1 MRKADIFPYSIM
13 SANLPTGVP
22 SRAHEI
28 VVTCIVCSILST
40 VFVLVRTY
48 TRCFINRSLGW
59 DDYIAIITLPF
70 SIAYGVLIGVS
81 TLHGMGLHEV
91 DMTPDLMT
99 QYYLWISI
107 ASLFYVLSLMGYKFA
122 ILLLYLRI
130 YGVNRTFRWTVY
142 ATMFLIFGYLFCN
155 LWTEFFGCD
164 PPQKT
169 WQQQLPGHCID
180 GIKSDYAY
188 GSLNCISD
196 LIIFVLPIP
205 MLWRTQLKLREKI
218 GIMIIFMFGSL

>member
-1 MRKADIFPYSIM
+1 M
-13 SANLPTGVP
+13 SADVPTGVP

-28 VVTCIVCSILST
+28 IVTCIVCSILST
-40 VFVLVRTY
+40 IFFVIRIY
-48 TRCFINRSLGW
+48 TRCCINRSLGR
-59 DDYIAIITLPF
+59 DDYIAIITFPF
-70 SIAYGVLIGVS
+70 CIAYGALISAS
-81 TLHGMGLHEV
+81 TQHGMGLHQA
-91 DMTPDLMT
+91 DMSPDLEM

-130 YGVNRTFRWTVY
+130 WGVNRTFRWVVY
-142 ATMFLIFGYLFCN
+142 ATMFVVFGYLFSN

-169 WQQQLPGHCID
+169 WQQDLPGHCID
-180 GIKSDYAY
+180 GLKSDYAY

-205 MLWRTQLKLREKI
+205 MIWRTQLKLREKI
-218 GIMIIFMFGSL
+218 GVMIIFMFGSL